1 MTNTI
6 IYVINT
12 IKYSSFKKKKN
23 TLAIFLNYDI
33 IKKKEPLGKLKKK
46 VLKRVMLLINEEVL
60 KIFNL
65 LRF

>member
-33 IKKKEPLGKLKKK
+33 IKKRTIRKTKKK
-46 VLKRVMLLINEEVL
+46 SFKESYAPH
-60 KIFNL
+60 
-65 LRF
+65 